1 MPRVML
7 TASLAVPVLVLF
19 TIALLIP
26 LIILLRQSLL
36 DGSNSSLTLENYAAV
51 IRSLAYR
58 RALLNS
64 VLIAFASTLLALI
77 LCFPVAVYI
86 ERSNSRYRDALAV
99 ALTIPLSLPGIVIGF
114 FVILF
119 FGLTGVVPQV
129 FLLLTGERQLN
140 FAYTFGGML
149 LGYLYFQIPRVV
161 LVLRGSVAALSQDVI
176 DVSRTLGATP
186 WRVYLDVL
194 LPALMPAMIS
204 AASVSLATAFGA
216 FGTAATLSRGFRV
229 LPLEIAS
236 SFTESFQPE
245 RAASLSIALALL
257 TTAILLGLGQIAER
271 AMRPGR
277 ALDTSKGGTRA

>member
-186 WRVYLDVL
+186 LRVYLDVL
-194 LPALMPAMIS
+194 LPALLPAMIS

-229 LPLEIAS
+229 LPLEIAA

-257 TTAILLGLGQIAER
+257 TVALLIGLGQFAER
-271 AMRPGR
+271 ALKPPDAAR
-277 ALDTSKGGTRA
+277 GGAQI

>member
-1 MPRVML
+1 ML
-7 TASLAVPVLVLF
+7 IASLAVPVLTLF
-19 TIALLIP
+19 TLALLIP

-36 DGSNSSLTLENYAAV
+36 EGGSGSLTLEHYAAV

-86 ERSNSRYRDALAV
+86 ERSKSRYRNALAV

-119 FGLTGVVPQV
+119 FGLTGLVPQV
-129 FLLLTGERQLN
+129 FLLLIGERQLS

-161 LVLRGSVAALSQDVI
+161 LVLRGSVSALSQDVI

>member
-1 MPRVML
+1 ML

-19 TIALLIP
+19 ALALLAP
-26 LIILLRQSLL
+26 LVILLRQSVL
-36 DGSNSSLTLENYAAV
+36 DDSGSRLTLENYAAV

-64 VLIAFASTLLALI
+64 ILIAFASTLLALV

-161 LVLRGSVAALSQDVI
+161 LVLRGSVSGLSQDVI

-194 LPALMPAMIS
+194 LPALLPAMVS

-229 LPLEIAS
+229 LPLEIAA
-236 SFTESFQPE
+236 SFTESFRPE

-257 TTAILLGLGQIAER
+257 TTALLIGLGQFAER
-271 AMRPGR
+271 RLQPQR
-277 ALDTSKGGTRA
+277 ASDAARGGAQA